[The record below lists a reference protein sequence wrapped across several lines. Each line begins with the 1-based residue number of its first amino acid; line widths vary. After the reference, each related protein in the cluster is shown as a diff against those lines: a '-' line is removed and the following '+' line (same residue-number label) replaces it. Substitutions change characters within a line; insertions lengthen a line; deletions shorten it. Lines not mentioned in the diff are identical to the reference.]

1 MAGKRFYKY
10 IYRNIR
16 VLGVVAM
23 LAAALGA
30 RGFDLSTYASHS
42 RLAQGRWVKIS
53 VAESGVHCIT
63 TAQLQQWG
71 FSNPSAVRI
80 YGYGGRRIDDY
91 MTASTFIDD
100 LPPVQFELTGRGLVF
115 YAVGP
120 EKWTWASSQ
129 YTHSINPFS
138 TVGFYYLTEEATA
151 PPAIEH
157 RGLGAG
163 TGGAKAATTFTDY
176 TFHELEAVKL
186 GETGHQLLGE
196 DFKWTPSQTFTFPL
210 TDYVEGEQLSMV
222 CQFVARTLN
231 STSTLHFTAN
241 GTQLSQT
248 SSDVIR
254 ATTNSSHS
262 HGESATIRKSFVL
275 DTPTL
280 NLGIRHSATGTV
292 SAAHLDFIEVTYPRH
307 LRLHQGKLRFDL
319 TDTRARLQGA
329 TTATRVWDVTDPRHI
344 FALNTEAA
352 AGGVS
357 WTNEYTGLRSYVAW
371 DESGAIPSPAY
382 VCDVANQD
390 LHNVELGVPDM
401 VIFALPAWRSE
412 AERVADLHRDPRGDN
427 FDVRVVNP
435 ELIYHEFGSG
445 VADVNAI
452 RRYLKMLYDRGNAPG
467 AERTLKYALIM
478 GQPTFDNRRISD
490 KGQTISYPTLPTWQ
504 SDYSLDDNV
513 SFTTDDIFSF
523 LEDDSG
529 RAMGS
534 DRLSIAVG
542 RMPVRSAAEARTAVD
557 KLYEYV
563 NSMTQSAWRNQV
575 MLVADDEN
583 SGIHMEQSDSFHQ
596 GVLATEYGDQYN
608 FTKVYI
614 DAFEKRNSTYPE
626 ARDRMFRTLDE
637 GTLWWNYIGHAN
649 PTSWTSER
657 ILTYNDI
664 NNLYL
669 RRFPVLY
676 AATCEFLNWDSG
688 SMPGAEIL
696 YFNRYGGVIA
706 AITAVRPVYI
716 SDNGLLT
723 KALAAKIFSRD
734 DKGRYLS
741 LGEMYRQGKNNIMD
755 RTGRPLS
762 NTNKL
767 RFVLMGDP
775 AMRLAT
781 PDNRVVVEK
790 INGETVDPE
799 AQITVMARQRFTVEG
814 YVADWRGELLED
826 FNGDVSLDIYDAE
839 HSTTSRGYGDG
850 KKYTFEEQGD
860 KLYSGREA
868 VSGGRFSISVAMPE
882 TVQNN
887 FRPAAMN
894 LYARSDAGAAH
905 DASGMCR
912 DFYVFG
918 FDTEAEADTIP
929 PVVEMAYLNHPSF
942 EQGGT
947 VNPKP
952 MLVARVSDNVGLNL
966 ATLGVGH
973 TMTVQVDG
981 GDRTFNNVSAYFT
994 ADIGS
999 RSGVIQYPLEEL
1011 QEGAHTLRL
1020 RVWDTSGNVGEHT
1033 LECFVQ
1039 QGATPTIYDIYTDAN
1054 PASVEANFYLVH
1066 DRPDM
1071 IMTVR
1076 VEVFNLM
1083 GQPVWSSSSTGRS
1096 DMYVS
1101 TPVTWNLNDMAGH
1114 RVSRGIYLYRA
1125 TITESGGEQH
1135 VTKTSRIAVT
1145 GS

>member
-1 MAGKRFYKY
+1 
-10 IYRNIR
+10 
-16 VLGVVAM
+16 M
-23 LAAALGA
+23 LAAAFCA
-30 RGFDLSTYASHS
+30 HAFDLSMYASHS
-42 RLAQGRWVKIS
+42 RLAQGHWVKIS
-53 VAESGVHCIT
+53 VAESGLHCIT
-63 TAQLQQWG
+63 NQQLQQWG

-115 YAVGP
+115 YATGP
-120 EKWTWASSQ
+120 EKWTWSSS
-129 YTHSINPFS
+129 YFTHTINPFS
-138 TVGFYYLTEEATA
+138 TEGYYYLSEDSA
-151 PPAIEH
+151 PAPAIG
-157 RGLGAG
+157 RKGTAG
-163 TGGAKAATTFTDY
+163 VSGTSKVSATFVDY

-196 DFKWTPSQTFTFPL
+196 DFKWTPSQTFTFTLPDL
-210 TDYVEGEQLSMV
+210 VEGEQASMA
-222 CQFVARTLN
+222 CQFVARTVK
-231 STSTLHFTAN
+231 STSTLHFTVN
-241 GTQLSQT
+241 GTELPQT
-248 SSDVIR
+248 STDVIR

-262 HGESATIRKSFVL
+262 HGEAVNTRKNFTL
-275 DTPTL
+275 NTPTL
-280 NLGIRHSATGTV
+280 NLGIRYAPTGTV
-292 SAAHLDFIEVTYPRH
+292 SAAHLDFIEVNYQRY
-307 LRLHQGKLRFDL
+307 LRLYEGKLRFDL
-319 TDTRARLQGA
+319 TDTRARLGGA
-329 TTATRVWDVTDPRHI
+329 TAATRVWDVTDPLNI

-352 AGGVS
+352 AGGGVS
-357 WTNEYTGLRSYVAW
+357 WTNDYTGFRSYVAW
-371 DESGAIPSPAY
+371 DESAVLPSPAY
-382 VCDVANQD
+382 VCDVPNQD
-390 LHNVELGVPDM
+390 LHNADLGVPDM
-401 VIFALPAWRSE
+401 VIFALPAWTSE
-412 AERVADLHRDPRGDN
+412 AERVAQLHRDPNGDN
-427 FDVRVVNP
+427 LDVRVVNP
-435 ELIYHEFGSG
+435 ENIYHEFGSG

-452 RRYLKMLYDRGNAPG
+452 RRYLKMLYDRGNSADSP
-467 AERTLKYALIM
+467 RTLKYALIM

-513 SFTTDDIFSF
+513 SYTTDDIFSF
-523 LEDDSG
+523 LDDDSG
-529 RAMGS
+529 RSLGS
-534 DRLSIAVG
+534 DRLCIAVG
-542 RMPVRSAAEARTAVD
+542 RMPVRTAAEAKIAVD
-557 KLYEYV
+557 KLYEYT
-563 NSMTQSAWRNQV
+563 NSMTQGAWRNQV

-583 SGIHMEQSDSFHQ
+583 TGIHMEQSDSFHS

-649 PTSWTSER
+649 PTSWTSEK

-696 YFNRYGGVIA
+696 YFNRYGGIIA

-723 KALAAKIFSRD
+723 KALANKLFQRGD
-734 DKGRYLS
+734 DGRYLP
-741 LGEMYRQGKNNIMD
+741 LGEMYRQGKNNITD
-755 RTGRPLS
+755 RNGRPQN

-775 AMRLAT
+775 AMRLAV
-781 PDNRVVVEK
+781 PANRVVVEK
-790 INGETVDPE
+790 INGEAVDPD

-814 YVADWRGELLED
+814 YVADWRGELLPD
-826 FNGDVSLDIYDAE
+826 FNGDVSIDIYDAE
-839 HSTTSRGYGDG
+839 HSTTSRGYGKG

-868 VSGGRFSISVAMPE
+868 VTAGRFSINVAMPE
-882 TVQNN
+882 TVENN

-894 LYARSDAGAAH
+894 LYARSDAGSVH

-912 DFYVFG
+912 DFYVYG
-918 FDTEAEADTIP
+918 FDTEAEEDLIP

-942 EQGGT
+942 VQGGT
-947 VNPKP
+947 VNPTP
-952 MLVARVSDNVGLNL
+952 LLVARVSDNVGLNL

-973 TMTVQVDG
+973 TMTLQIDG
-981 GDRTFNNVSAYFT
+981 GDRTFNNVSTYFT
-994 ADIGS
+994 PDIGS

-1011 QEGAHTLRL
+1011 SEGAHSLRL
-1020 RVWDTSGNVGEHT
+1020 RVWDTSGNVGEYT

-1039 QGATPTIYDIYTDAN
+1039 QGAAPTIYDIYTDAN

-1071 IMTVR
+1071 IMTVK
-1076 VEVFNLM
+1076 VEIFNLM
-1083 GQPVWSSSSTGRS
+1083 GQPVWSSESTGRS
-1096 DMYVS
+1096 DMYTS
-1101 TPVTWNLNDMAGH
+1101 TPVTWNLSDNAGR
-1114 RVSRGIYLYRA
+1114 RVNRGIYLYRA
-1125 TITESGGEQH
+1125 TITEIDGEQH

-1145 GS
+1145 GN